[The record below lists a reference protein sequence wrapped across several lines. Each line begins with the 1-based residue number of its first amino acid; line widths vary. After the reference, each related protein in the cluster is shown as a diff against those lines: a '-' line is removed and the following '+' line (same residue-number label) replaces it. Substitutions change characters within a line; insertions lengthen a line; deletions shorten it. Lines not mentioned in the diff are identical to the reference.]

1 MGYDINNAAWVQRF
15 EDGYQ
20 DIGIK
25 DVPYSVRAVRD
36 F

>member
-20 DIGIK
+20 DTGIK